1 MNPGFEETEGRREM
15 NYGLSTTMSGVDCY
29 LDRLPAC
36 KRAGIAY
43 LELCLREDYE
53 MEASLYAD
61 CMETVHQAGMT
72 VFSVHLPFGRSVTPA
87 CIEEEQRLAHV
98 EAVKRFIGLTESSG
112 ARVYVIHGSHEPVGE
127 GERIMLL
134 ESAAK
139 SLRELVEYMQP
150 LGLTLALENLPRT
163 CLGNTPEEIR
173 WLLKRV
179 PGLRL
184 CFDTNHFTAL
194 APNVRL
200 RRLQRLIPSLRVK
213 WNPVRADGV
222 QYARDFAPQIITLHI
237 SDYDGIDECHWM
249 PGQGIVDFAGIHTAL
264 IRAGFDAPILFE
276 PNERCKGRKT
286 TAARLIRGYEKAA
299 GISEQR
305 GE

>member
-29 LDRLPAC
+29 LDRLPAF

-61 CMETVHQAGMT
+61 CMEAIRRAGMT
-72 VFSVHLPFGRSVTPA
+72 VFSVHLPFGHSVTPA
-87 CIEEEQRLAHV
+87 CAEEEQRLAHMG
-98 EAVKRFIGLTESSG
+98 AVKRFIDLTESSG

-127 GERIMLL
+127 GERPLLL
-134 ESAAK
+134 ERAAK

-150 LGLTLALENLPRT
+150 LGRILALENLPRT
-163 CLGNTPEEIR
+163 CLGNTPAEIR
-173 WLLKRV
+173 WLLGRV

-194 APNVRL
+194 APDTRL
-200 RRLQRLIPSLRVK
+200 RWLQRLCPSLRARR
-213 WNPVRADGV
+213 NSALADGV
-222 QYARDFAPQIITLHI
+222 QYAREFAPQIASVHI

-249 PGQGIVDFAGIHTAL
+249 PGQGIVDFAGIHNAL
-264 IRAGFDAPILFE
+264 SWAGFDAPILFE
-276 PNERCKGRKT
+276 PNERCKGWKT
-286 TAARLIRGYEKAA
+286 TASRLIRGYEKAA
-299 GISEQR
+299 GLLEEKR
-305 GE
+305 